1 MSDEN
6 DNSLIQQYNS
16 GDHQWNSHLSSAAAA
31 TDDAVSVTKHP
42 SNDAES
48 VKVSQFAS
56 ILDTNNNKQLQQLL
70 PGARSQQRSLKSQE
84 QSQQQDQLLFLSSSS
99 LLSSQQ
105 QQEVQSQYQQ
115 QPHYHPP
122 LELHSGS
129 KLYSQ
134 DNIGLQSALNSSDTL
149 EQQQQQSNSIANIN
163 QLHHNQNMLISSAL
177 LPNTPPFTPKRSG
190 SPGCMVSQQ
199 VRPQSVLVNSY
210 DDQKGAQV
218 EFENH
223 QGKYNGGQLSK
234 LEGGGKET
242 NHLEVAHHGKQQLD
256 LTPDASSAASS
267 TVNVFD
273 DHHQY
278 GSFDQL
284 EQLLTGSGNLLNDI
298 EVSGGGASCGDHSYL
313 LDFHYGGGNHHG
325 QMQQQQ
331 SFNVCG
337 QQNNLTE
344 SKNTQKED
352 ENDGVFIS
360 QQAQQQQQQDFYTLG
375 LSPLFK
381 NAAASFGMALNLQ
394 EVPLYNQHHQLHH
407 QQQQQQHHSHNNGMG
422 SDGQYGSS
430 LLLGSGNQSAKPS
443 MDKKPSAMRRRAFS
457 MLSNNNSQSPIMHG
471 ASIPQVQYQHQ
482 VQNRRASI
490 NEGAYTSLFDESY
503 WPLETQPTNGQPLL
517 DAMSF
522 LVDSHPGGDCAGA
535 GCHHQHH
542 ANHFSGHSVDSL
554 QHFDNAATGK
564 AKKSRKRKKIDD
576 APVEDGIEGQQ
587 LYACDFPG
595 CNKQFDKYHNLK
607 SHVKSHSVER
617 PYACE
622 TCGLRFSR
630 NHDLKRHERIH
641 AGVRPYV
648 CEYCQKSFLRLDA
661 LNRHLKVNNGRGCR
675 TRVKKDEL
683 VQLAVAGM
691 EQLHQDGFSSFH
703 DQALNQQH
711 YA

>member
-6 DNSLIQQYNS
+6 DNSLIQQNNS
-16 GDHQWNSHLSSAAAA
+16 GHQQNSQQSSAAA
-31 TDDAVSVTKHP
+31 DAVSVTKHLG
-42 SNDAES
+42 NNTES
-48 VKVSQFAS
+48 VKVSQFES
-56 ILDTNNNKQLQQLL
+56 ISDNNNQQLQQLL

-105 QQEVQSQYQQ
+105 QEVQSQYQQ
-115 QPHYHPP
+115 QQQQHHHP
-122 LELHSGS
+122 LELHIGS
-129 KLYSQ
+129 ELYSQ
-134 DNIGLQSALNSSDTL
+134 DNIGLQSAITSSDTL
-149 EQQQQQSNSIANIN
+149 EQQQQLQQSHTIANIN
-163 QLHHNQNMLISSAL
+163 QLNHNQNMLISSAL

-190 SPGCMVSQQ
+190 SPGCMVIQQ
-199 VRPQSVLVNSY
+199 ARPQSVLVNSY

-218 EFENH
+218 EFGDH
-223 QGKYNGGQLSK
+223 QEMYNGGQLRK
-234 LEGGGKET
+234 LEGGKD
-242 NHLEVAHHGKQQLD
+242 NNQLEVAHHGKQQLD

-298 EVSGGGASCGDHSYL
+298 EVNGGGASCGDHSYL

-331 SFNVCG
+331 SFNICG

-344 SKNTQKED
+344 LKNTQKED
-352 ENDGVFIS
+352 DDAGVFIS
-360 QQAQQQQQQDFYTLG
+360 QQPQQQQPQDFYTLG

-407 QQQQQQHHSHNNGMG
+407 QQQQLQHHIPNNGMG
-422 SDGQYGSS
+422 SDGQHGSS
-430 LLLGSGNQSAKPS
+430 LLLGSGNQNAKLS
-443 MDKKPSAMRRRAFS
+443 MDKKPAAMRRRAFS
-457 MLSNNNSQSPIMHG
+457 MLSNNNSQSPHMHH

-503 WPLETQPTNGQPLL
+503 WPLETLPTNGQPLL

-542 ANHFSGHSVDSL
+542 ANHYSSHSVDSL

-576 APVEDGIEGQQ
+576 APVEEGIEGQQ

-691 EQLHQDGFSSFH
+691 EQLHQDGFSGFH